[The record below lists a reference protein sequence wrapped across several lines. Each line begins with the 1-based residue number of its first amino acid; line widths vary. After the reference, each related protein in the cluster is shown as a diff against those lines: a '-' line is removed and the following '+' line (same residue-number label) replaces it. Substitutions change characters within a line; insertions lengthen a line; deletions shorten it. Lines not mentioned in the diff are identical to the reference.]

1 MINSWRRCST
11 TRTKTNKRIK
21 MPCPVRDGFL
31 YGLHFY
37 QGCQNSFG
45 GLQASRL
52 TQLEVGSSET
62 KRRRPTC
69 TSQAQLDHTATAG
82 LSFFKMHAF
91 QRMGSSFSAI
101 CGWRS
106 CVRPHAHAA
115 ISYNDNL
122 LPAPSGAGVF
132 LLLSVFP
139 CSLVKITGNPCKI
152 FAFAV

>member
-1 MINSWRRCST
+1 
-11 TRTKTNKRIK
+11 

-132 LLLSVFP
+132 FAFVRFSVFFGQNNWKPLQDFRFCSIILRYSDDWAEP
-139 CSLVKITGNPCKI
+139 CP
-152 FAFAV
+152 